1 MNTSANDLV
10 NKKKKIKSLL
20 SNKDLSC
27 LVLLFEPNLVPRSF
41 PVNEKYIWSSLDFTL
56 RETLFAEK
64 FD

>member
-1 MNTSANDLV
+1 MNTSVNDLV

-20 SNKDLSC
+20 SNKQRS
-27 LVLLFEPNLVPRSF
+27 LFEPYLVPRSF
-41 PVNEKYIWSSLDFTL
+41 PVNEKYTWSSLDFTL

>member
-20 SNKDLSC
+20 SNKQRS
-27 LVLLFEPNLVPRSF
+27 LFEPNLVLRSF

-56 RETLFAEK
+56 RETLLAEK

>member
-20 SNKDLSC
+20 SNKQRS
-27 LVLLFEPNLVPRSF
+27 LFEPNLVPRSF
-41 PVNEKYIWSSLDFTL
+41 PVNEKYIWSSLDFAL